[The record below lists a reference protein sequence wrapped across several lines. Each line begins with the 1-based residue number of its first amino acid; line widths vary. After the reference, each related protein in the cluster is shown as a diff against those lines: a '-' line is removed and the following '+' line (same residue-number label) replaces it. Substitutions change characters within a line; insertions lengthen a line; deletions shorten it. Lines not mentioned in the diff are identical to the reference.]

1 MSSKR
6 TNKRNESQF
15 SLRCRQQQ
23 HRSGMMVKRE
33 GAKKVFHFS
42 TWNSL
47 NRTVGK
53 SEMTG
58 EEVKTQQQPIME
70 FNVTQHSF
78 SDWWKGKFDIL
89 TALIA
94 IHIHFNYGHR
104 IHFLFD
110 CGSWNVKLSTIL
122 SAHGECFESHAD
134 NLPNWIAEDGWNPFN
149 WNLILARIISLQSI
163 SYPSLLHHL
172 PLNLTTSFNFFTSF
186 QYPQASNLPWWTC
199 SHSIAPDR
207 SYISSIN
214 KLIQIETNIIESDSL
229 MWKRE
234 ELRSDD
240 WNCSMPF
247 GSLFSA

>member
-6 TNKRNESQF
+6 TNKRNESQLYVVD
-15 SLRCRQQQ
+15 STI
-23 HRSGMMVKRE
+23 SYGSDGEERE

-42 TWNSL
+42 TWRSL
-47 NRTVGK
+47 NRTVRK

-70 FNVTQHSF
+70 FSVTQHSF

-104 IHFLFD
+104 IHFHFD

-149 WNLILARIISLQSI
+149 WNLIFARIISLQSI
-163 SYPSLLHHL
+163 SSPSLHHL
-172 PLNLTTSFNFFTSF
+172 PLTLTASFNFFTSF
-186 QYPQASNLPWWTC
+186 QYPQASNLPWWTY
-199 SHSIAPDR
+199 SHSNTPDR

-229 MWKRE
+229 MWRE

-240 WNCSMPF
+240 WNCSLPF